1 MMLRHN
7 YVLVLYFILLTQL
20 CWAESTTNDEELDEE
35 FLETLGSFN
44 VDEEDWFEIFWT
56 TIEDEAQEAEKY
68 GKENE

>member
-56 TIEDEAQEAEKY
+56 TIEDEAQDAEKY
-68 GKENE
+68 GEENE